1 MDAKNDQGCILIS
14 VISSKFIQKLALKCQ
29 YFTLMD
35 QSVPPDNFHVT
46 CLLREES
53 PLKLICTVAR
63 KSPNV
68 SNFLVFSLILKMR
81 GRIKFQKN

>member
-1 MDAKNDQGCILIS
+1 MDAKTDQGCILLS
-14 VISSKFIQKLALKCQ
+14 VISSKFIQKFALKCQ

-46 CLLREES
+46 CLLKEES

-68 SNFLVFSLILKMR
+68 SNFLVFS
-81 GRIKFQKN
+81 F